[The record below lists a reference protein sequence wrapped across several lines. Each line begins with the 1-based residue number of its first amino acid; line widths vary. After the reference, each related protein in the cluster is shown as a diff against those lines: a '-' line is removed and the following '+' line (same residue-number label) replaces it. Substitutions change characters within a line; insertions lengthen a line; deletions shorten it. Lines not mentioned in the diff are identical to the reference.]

1 MFLSGGTQDPVGF
14 DRLAWYQR
22 GSLHAALAGSAFA
35 IMGSFILAAGA
46 GGLVRRSRRRPR
58 REVSPRERHAW
69 KIAVWSSGLML
80 AAPITGLAL
89 MMVGQS
95 ESGAA
100 DGLRRALL
108 AALSLLLVGGLLA
121 LATVPA
127 TVLAWRRRYWTMGR
141 RCHYTLFACAAT
153 VLLPLLLYY
162 HLLGFW
168 L

>member
-1 MFLSGGTQDPVGF
+1 M
-14 DRLAWYQR
+14 A
-22 GSLHAALAGSAFA
+22 
-35 IMGSFILAAGA
+35 SFILAAGA
-46 GGLVRRSRRRPR
+46 GGLVRRSRRQPR
-58 REVSPRERHAW
+58 REIPSRERHAW
-69 KIAVWSSGLML
+69 RIAIWSSGLML

-89 MMVGQS
+89 VMVGQS

-108 AALSLLLVGGLLA
+108 TALSLLLVGGLLA

-141 RCHYTLFACAAT
+141 RCYYTLFACAAT